1 MEHLSEVLELI
12 LAWENFLAIAAGVSL
27 GVVVGAI
34 PGLTATMAVAL
45 ALPFTFSMDPVTAI
59 LLLVGIYKGGMYGG
73 SITAILI
80 RTPGTPAS
88 ACTLLDGY
96 PLAQKGEAKKALKM
110 SLYASVIADFISNLS
125 LIFFAGYLAKIALNF
140 GAPEFFWLICFSLTI
155 IVSLSGSSILKGL
168 MAAGLG
174 ITFSLVGLDPVFG
187 SERLTFGSYNLMDS
201 ISFIPLLIGLF
212 AIPEIISFYRKKCSP
227 HIKIKASGASVSWA
241 EMKGSFKS
249 IIRGSFIGVIIGA
262 IPGTGATAAAFISY
276 SDARRRSP
284 NRENFGKGEVE
295 GVAAAEAGNNGVAG
309 ATLIPLLSL
318 GIPGDVVTAIILG
331 AFMVHGLT
339 PGPVMFQENLPLIYA
354 LFIGIMVSSIVLL
367 VVGNAAI
374 KYFSKIAD
382 IPNEFLF
389 PIVLTFCVFGSYAV
403 NNDIFDVWLM
413 FGFGALGYVFARNSI
428 ATAPFL
434 IGFILG
440 PMFEDNLRRSLLI
453 GANDISIF
461 FRGPIT
467 WFFIAL
473 TIGSI
478 LLTFKSWM
486 PGNKKRESGSLTD
499 KRYLENRKEL
509 LSPADK

>member
-1 MEHLSEVLELI
+1 MENFSEVLQLFLSI
-12 LAWENFLAIAAGVSL
+12 DNFIAIAL
-27 GVVVGAI
+27 GVVIGVTVGSI

-45 ALPFTFSMDPVTAI
+45 ALPFTFSMQPVAAI

-80 RTPGTPAS
+80 RTPGSPAS

-96 PLAQKGEAKKALKM
+96 PMAQQGNAKKALKTALF
-110 SLYASVIADFISNLS
+110 SSVIADFISNIA
-125 LIFFAGYLAKIALNF
+125 LIFFAAYLAKIALNF

-155 IVSLSGSSILKGL
+155 IISLASGSMVKGL
-168 MAAGLG
+168 LAALMG
-174 ITFSLVGLDPVFG
+174 ILLSLVGLDSVFG
-187 SERLTFGSYNLMDS
+187 SQRLTFGNYNLMDS

-212 AIPEIISFYRKKCSP
+212 AIPEILEFYRKKIVP
-227 HIKIKASGASVSWA
+227 HIKAKASGAGMTMA
-241 EMKGSFKS
+241 ELKRSLKS
-249 IIRGSFIGVIIGA
+249 IIRGSLIGVLIGA

-284 NRENFGKGEVE
+284 NKANFGKGEVE

-318 GIPGDVVTAIILG
+318 GIPGDVITAIILG

-339 PGPVMFQENLPLIYA
+339 PGPIMFQENLSLIYA
-354 LFIGIMVSSIVLL
+354 LFLGIMFSSLILL

-374 KYFSKIAD
+374 KYFSLIAD
-382 IPNEFLF
+382 IPKSILF
-389 PIVLTFCVFGSYAV
+389 PIVLMFCVYGAYAV
-403 NNDIFDVWLM
+403 NNSTFDIWLM
-413 FGFGALGYVFARNSI
+413 LVFGLVGYLFNRSGIPA
-428 ATAPFL
+428 APFL

-453 GANDISIF
+453 SHGDLSVF
-461 FRGPIT
+461 VRGPIT

-473 TIGSI
+473 TFGSI
-478 LLTFKSWM
+478 AYALFKFFQERRAA
-486 PGNKKRESGSLTD
+486 GKDRQLES
-499 KRYLENRKEL
+499 
-509 LSPADK
+509 

>member
-1 MEHLSEVLELI
+1 MENVSEVLQLFLSI
-12 LAWENFLAIAAGVSL
+12 DNFIAIAL
-27 GVVVGAI
+27 GVVIGVTVGSI

-45 ALPFTFSMDPVTAI
+45 ALPFTFSMQPVAAI

-80 RTPGTPAS
+80 RTPGSPAS

-96 PLAQKGEAKKALKM
+96 PMAQQGNAKKALKTALF
-110 SLYASVIADFISNLS
+110 SSVIADFISNIA
-125 LIFFAGYLAKIALNF
+125 LIFFAAYLAKIALNF

-155 IVSLSGSSILKGL
+155 IISLASGSMVKGL
-168 MAAGLG
+168 LAAFMG
-174 ITFSLVGLDPVFG
+174 ILLSLVGLDSVFG
-187 SERLTFGSYNLMDS
+187 SQRLTFGNYNLMDS

-212 AIPEIISFYRKKCSP
+212 AIPEILEFYRKKIVP
-227 HIKIKASGASVSWA
+227 HIKAKASGAGMTLA
-241 EMKGSFKS
+241 ELKRSLKS
-249 IIRGSFIGVIIGA
+249 IIRGSLIGVLIGA

-284 NRENFGKGEVE
+284 NKANFGKGEVE

-318 GIPGDVVTAIILG
+318 GIPGDVITAIILG

-339 PGPVMFQENLPLIYA
+339 PGPIMFQENLSLIYA
-354 LFIGIMVSSIVLL
+354 LFLGIMFSSVILL

-374 KYFSKIAD
+374 KYFSLIAD
-382 IPNEFLF
+382 IPKSILF
-389 PIVLTFCVFGSYAV
+389 PIVLMFCIYGAYAV
-403 NNDIFDVWLM
+403 NNSTFDIWLM
-413 FGFGALGYVFARNSI
+413 LVFGLVGYLFNRSGIPA
-428 ATAPFL
+428 APFL

-453 GANDISIF
+453 SHGDLSVF
-461 FRGPIT
+461 VRGPIT

-473 TIGSI
+473 TFGSI
-478 LLTFKSWM
+478 AYALFKFFQE
-486 PGNKKRESGSLTD
+486 R
-499 KRYLENRKEL
+499 RA
-509 LSPADK
+509 ADKAKQLES

>member
-1 MEHLSEVLELI
+1 MENFSEVLQLFLSI
-12 LAWENFLAIAAGVSL
+12 DNFIAIAL
-27 GVVVGAI
+27 GVVIGVTVGSI

-45 ALPFTFSMDPVTAI
+45 ALPFTFSMQPVAAI

-80 RTPGTPAS
+80 RTPGSPAS

-96 PLAQKGEAKKALKM
+96 PMAQQGNAKKALKTALF
-110 SLYASVIADFISNLS
+110 SSVIADFISNIA
-125 LIFFAGYLAKIALNF
+125 LIFFAAYLAKIALNF

-155 IVSLSGSSILKGL
+155 IISLASGSMVKGL
-168 MAAGLG
+168 LAALMG
-174 ITFSLVGLDPVFG
+174 ILLSLVGLDSVFG
-187 SERLTFGSYNLMDS
+187 SQRLTFGNYNLMDS

-212 AIPEIISFYRKKCSP
+212 AIPEILEFYRKKIVP
-227 HIKIKASGASVSWA
+227 HIKAKASGAGMTLA
-241 EMKGSFKS
+241 ELKRSLKS
-249 IIRGSFIGVIIGA
+249 IIRGSLIGVLIGA

-284 NRENFGKGEVE
+284 NKANFGKGEVE

-318 GIPGDVVTAIILG
+318 GIPGDVITAIILG

-339 PGPVMFQENLPLIYA
+339 PGPIMFQENLSLIYA
-354 LFIGIMVSSIVLL
+354 LFLGIMFSSLILL

-374 KYFSKIAD
+374 KYFSLIAD
-382 IPNEFLF
+382 IPKSILF
-389 PIVLTFCVFGSYAV
+389 PIVLMFCVYGAYAV
-403 NNDIFDVWLM
+403 NNSTFDIWLM
-413 FGFGALGYVFARNSI
+413 LVFGLVGYLFNRSGIPA
-428 ATAPFL
+428 APFL

-453 GANDISIF
+453 SHGDLSVF
-461 FRGPIT
+461 VRGPIT

-473 TIGSI
+473 TFGSI
-478 LLTFKSWM
+478 AYALFKFFQERRAA
-486 PGNKKRESGSLTD
+486 GKDRQLES
-499 KRYLENRKEL
+499 
-509 LSPADK
+509 